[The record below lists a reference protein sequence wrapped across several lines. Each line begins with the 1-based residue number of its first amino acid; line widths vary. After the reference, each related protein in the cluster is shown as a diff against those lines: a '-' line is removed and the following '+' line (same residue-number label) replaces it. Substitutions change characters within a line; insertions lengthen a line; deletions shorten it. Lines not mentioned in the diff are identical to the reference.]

1 MYLKDLKVILN
12 ECTPAELKQ
21 IIVKLYKTMP
31 KEIKELGELDAF
43 IRASN
48 KQTASKTTQQQAQQ
62 MGALLRQVKNSSNRS
77 LF

>member
-31 KEIKELGELDAF
+31 KEIKEQGELDAF

-48 KQTASKTTQQQAQQ
+48 K
-62 MGALLRQVKNSSNRS
+62 
-77 LF
+77 